1 MWLWSWTYTTAPSY
15 VSGMNANAKIAARRR
30 AREAQAR
37 ANEKRYRRDRAN
49 ADDAATIR
57 TMLHRVGA
65 VDVWERKRLD
75 QAAELVRA
83 DAVKRRASYFT
94 DIQAAVD
101 RMRERDQTLATI
113 ATLVEVD
120 VREIRCALR
129 RGRTGDTGALGLVGK
144 PGAGSRPPCSDAP
157 EVTPGDQVRSGDS
170 ADGGTDSGANG
181 ADSHDSARCV
191 RCDAVMLDADD
202 APRRGRRRLYCS
214 DTCRRDASSARK
226 AAERYGAPIRVVE
239 VPRPGSCV
247 ERNEDEA
254 VPQTPSAVTPLDAA
268 DITLRDDEAL
278 RALLARVTEQA
289 RLKKLDRATLCAV
302 RELAKAVHPH
312 RGW

>member
-1 MWLWSWTYTTAPSY
+1 M
-15 VSGMNANAKIAARRR
+15 RRS
-30 AREAQAR
+30 
-37 ANEKRYRRDRAN
+37 RRDIARVKLKRGRTRKGT
-49 ADDAATIR
+49 AATR
-57 TMLHRVGA
+57 PTPTTPQRSGQCCTELVQSDA
-65 VDVWERKRLD
+65 WERKRLD

-83 DAVKRRASYFT
+83 DAVKRRAGYFAG
-94 DIQAAVD
+94 IQAAVD
-101 RMRERDQTLATI
+101 RMRERDQTLAAI

-120 VREIRCALR
+120 VREIRSALR
-129 RGRTGDTGALGLVGK
+129 RGRTGDTGGLGLVGK

-157 EVTPGDQVRSGDS
+157 DVTTGDQVRSVDS
-170 ADGGTDSGANG
+170 ADAGADSGATR
-181 ADSHDSARCV
+181 ADSHDSTRCI

-239 VPRPGSCV
+239 VPRAGSCV
-247 ERNEDEA
+247 ERNADMA
-254 VPQTPSAVTPLDAA
+254 VSQTPLAVTPLDAA

-278 RALLARVTEQA
+278 QALLARVTEQA
-289 RLKKLDRATLCAV
+289 RLKKLDRATLTAA

-312 RGW
+312 RSW

>member
-1 MWLWSWTYTTAPSY
+1 MWLWSWTYTTAASY
-15 VSGMNANAKIAARRR
+15 VSGMDANAKIAARHR

-65 VDVWERKRLD
+65 VDVWECKRLD
-75 QAAELVRA
+75 QAAEFVRA
-83 DAVKRRASYFT
+83 DAVKRRAGYFA

-101 RMRERDQTLATI
+101 RMRERDQTLAAI
-113 ATLVEVD
+113 ATVGEVD
-120 VREIRCALR
+120 VREIRSALR
-129 RGRTGDTGALGLVGK
+129 RPRTGDTRGLGLVGK

-157 EVTPGDQVRSGDS
+157 EVTPGDQARSVDS
-170 ADGGTDSGANG
+170 ADEGTDSGATR
-181 ADSHDSARCV
+181 ADSHDSTRCV

-202 APRRGRRRLYCS
+202 EPRRGRRRLYCS

-226 AAERYGAPIRVVE
+226 AAERYGSPIRVVE
-239 VPRPGSCV
+239 VPRAGSCV
-247 ERNEDEA
+247 ERDA
-254 VPQTPSAVTPLDAA
+254 YMAGSQAPLAVTPLDAA
-268 DITLRDDEAL
+268 DITLRDDVAL
-278 RALLARVTEQA
+278 QVLLARVTEQA
-289 RLKKLDRATLCAV
+289 RLKKLDRGTLTAA

-312 RGW
+312 RNW

>member
-1 MWLWSWTYTTAPSY
+1 MTKFGRATVPTGVPTAALTAP
-15 VSGMNANAKIAARRR
+15 
-30 AREAQAR
+30 
-37 ANEKRYRRDRAN
+37 
-49 ADDAATIR
+49 T
-57 TMLHRVGA
+57 
-65 VDVWERKRLD
+65 
-75 QAAELVRA
+75 
-83 DAVKRRASYFT
+83 
-94 DIQAAVD
+94 
-101 RMRERDQTLATI
+101 
-113 ATLVEVD
+113 
-120 VREIRCALR
+120 
-129 RGRTGDTGALGLVGK
+129 
-144 PGAGSRPPCSDAP
+144 
-157 EVTPGDQVRSGDS
+157 VTTR
-170 ADGGTDSGANG
+170 
-181 ADSHDSARCV
+181 ARCV

-239 VPRPGSCV
+239 VPRAGSCV

-289 RLKKLDRATLCAV
+289 RLKKLDRATLYAV